1 MTEDLFQPYRE
12 FLTRLD
18 LLIASV
24 RDYYKESITCA
35 RGCSSCC
42 TAGLSVFP
50 VEALYIKTYAGDIQR
65 KSAPGPGKCTFLEND
80 LCLIYQLRPVVCR
93 TQGMPLLYG
102 TDSNEETEL
111 SLCELNFQGRNIQE
125 CISPDHIIDM
135 DRINT
140 ILAAQNIHY
149 LKQVNRL
156 DDLLDKRITLDD
168 IITGS
173 FGPV

>member
-12 FLTRLD
+12 FLTKLD

-24 RDYYKESITCA
+24 RDYYRESITCA

-50 VEALYIKTYAGDIQR
+50 VEALYIKTYAGDLHG
-65 KSAPGPGKCTFLEND
+65 KSAHEPGKCTFLEND
-80 LCLIYQLRPVVCR
+80 RCRIYPLRPVVCR

-102 TDSNEETEL
+102 TDSNEETGL
-111 SLCELNFQGRNIQE
+111 SLCELNFQGQDIRE
-125 CISPDHIIDM
+125 CISPDHVIDM
-135 DRINT
+135 DRINM

-149 LKQVNRL
+149 LKQVRRL
-156 DDLLDKRITLDD
+156 DDLLDKRIAMDD